1 MLHLFVV
8 LEFTVAERLL
18 DPVPDRSKRATL
30 LLNFGGWE
38 LPSQVDPVEIVIV
51 EEPIHRVD
59 EFRSRLRCLGLN
71 KSNILLFFFFLIKF
85 ESLIKLNDR
94 EKYLFSLNGERN
106 VFSDFHQISFRK
118 KIKCIHSRERDIY
131 ESRHRDR
138 RCHLYRD
145 RSSDLGK
152 FSLTEWRV
160 CSKSIRLLCPMM
172 VSEERLRKSL
182 RWCPRIRRSGACRER
197 ELTERRPIGIFLA
210 LKIYSIRNWRRF
222 RREKRKGEESAELL
236 KIKIKI
242 IFLIDG
248 IFCYFT
254 LSVEGRRIPVAHD
267 FIVLVCVDS
276 EHGLDAEH
284 RNSGEN

>member
-1 MLHLFVV
+1 MNFD
-8 LEFTVAERLL
+8 L
-18 DPVPDRSKRATL
+18 DCDVSVWINR
-30 LLNFGGWE
+30 
-38 LPSQVDPVEIVIV
+38 IYYYY
-51 EEPIHRVD
+51 
-59 EFRSRLRCLGLN
+59 
-71 KSNILLFFFFLIKF
+71 FFFLIKF

-94 EKYLFSLNGERN
+94 EKCLFSLNGERN

-118 KIKCIHSRERDIY
+118 KIKCRYSRERDIY

-182 RWCPRIRRSGACRER
+182 RWCPRIRRSSACKER

-210 LKIYSIRNWRRF
+210 LKIYPIRNWRRF
-222 RREKRKGEESAELL
+222 RREKRKEEESAELL